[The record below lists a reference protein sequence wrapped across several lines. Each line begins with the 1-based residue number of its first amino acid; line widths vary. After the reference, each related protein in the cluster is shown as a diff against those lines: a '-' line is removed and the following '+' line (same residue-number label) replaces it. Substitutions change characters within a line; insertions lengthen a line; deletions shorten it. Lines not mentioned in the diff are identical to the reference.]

1 MIHDQHMD
9 AVAVYWLHCVSRRSR
24 HTSHLSSIRLT
35 YVRETTMKY
44 DVLRT
49 IPLNIYASQNENETL
64 GKPCVFKKHA
74 HCSSTAHDVA
84 SNTVV
89 HISTL
94 MFIHVTWNDTY
105 IDHVLVKNN
114 DFRNKAQLTRKSE

>member
-1 MIHDQHMD
+1 
-9 AVAVYWLHCVSRRSR
+9 
-24 HTSHLSSIRLT
+24 
-35 YVRETTMKY
+35 MKY

-64 GKPCVFKKHA
+64 YKRCVFNKHA
-74 HCSSTAHDVA
+74 QCSSTAHDVA

-89 HISTL
+89 HILTL
-94 MFIHVTWNDTY
+94 MFIHVTWNDIY

>member
-1 MIHDQHMD
+1 
-9 AVAVYWLHCVSRRSR
+9 
-24 HTSHLSSIRLT
+24 
-35 YVRETTMKY
+35 MKY

-64 GKPCVFKKHA
+64 YKRCVF
-74 HCSSTAHDVA
+74 SSTANDVA

-89 HISTL
+89 HMSTL
-94 MFIHVTWNDTY
+94 MFIHVTWNDKY

-114 DFRNKAQLTRKSE
+114 DFRNKAQLTRKS